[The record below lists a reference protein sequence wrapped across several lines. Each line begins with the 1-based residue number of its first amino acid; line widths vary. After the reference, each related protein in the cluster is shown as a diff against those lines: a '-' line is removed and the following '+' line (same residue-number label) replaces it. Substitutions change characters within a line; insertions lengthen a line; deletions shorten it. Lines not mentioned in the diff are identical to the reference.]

1 MANKTLNNI
10 KLGLF
15 VVAGMLFL
23 IIMLYL
29 IGKDQNL
36 FSSNIELK
44 ARFSNAQGLVK
55 GNNVK
60 YAGIQ
65 VGTVKKVKLINDTTV
80 EIMMLIDDK
89 LKSNISK
96 NAIVS
101 IGTEGIIGNKIV
113 NILPGTGHADP
124 VDENDLLASKKIIST
139 DDMLETLSVSNR
151 NIAVIS
157 EELKSTVQQINK
169 SKGLWELL
177 NDRTVPNNLRKAAI
191 NISQATV
198 KANNTINDFQDLL
211 ADIRSGEGSLGKI
224 ITDTSLAVQMAEA
237 LEKLKVVGDNANKLS
252 DEIDKMVAGIRS
264 DVNEGKG
271 TVNALFKDSAIVIK
285 LNNSL
290 DNIEKGTST
299 FNQNMEA
306 LKHNFLFRGYFRK
319 LEKQK
324 EKEAVRKAGKSY

>member
-65 VGTVKKVKLINDTTV
+65 VGTVKKVRLINDTTV
-80 EIMMLIDDK
+80 EIIMLIDDK

-177 NDRTVPNNLRKAAI
+177 NDKTVPNNLRKAVI

-224 ITDTSLAVQMAEA
+224 ITDTALAVQMAEA

-252 DEIDKMVAGIRS
+252 GEIDKMVAGIRS

-271 TVNALFKDSAIVIK
+271 TVNALFKDSAIVVK

-324 EKEAVRKAGKSY
+324 EKEAERKAGKSY